1 MSSLHSVRSRSD
13 VRLTSMDDV
22 KKLEELFTI
31 KEVAIWLRVSEK
43 TVRRY
48 IADGKFENYV
58 LIERQQRNRVLFTRA
73 CLDQFRAK
81 YAAGLPAPE
90 RPRRVYNRRIEKG
103 KHSKK
108 KRRAA

>member
-1 MSSLHSVRSRSD
+1 
-13 VRLTSMDDV
+13 MDDV
-22 KKLEELFTI
+22 KNLEELFTI
-31 KEVAIWLRVSEK
+31 RDVAKWLRVSEK
-43 TVRRY
+43 TIRRY

-58 LIERQQRNRVLFTRA
+58 LIQRQQRNRVLFTRQN
-73 CLDQFRAK
+73 LDDFRAK

-90 RPRRVYNRRIEKG
+90 RQKRAYNRRAVKG